1 MILTM
6 VFRSRLKK
14 PDGGVILACRAVMR
28 TGAAVMLGKDSIM
41 GLSAYA
47 LVLMADG
54 TEKRAENMEAG
65 DMVADPVTGGSRRVR
80 KIWQGPGVGMFR
92 ITAANGATLDLTEDH
107 PVLCGGSASPVGNVA
122 VGAPLGSRDGAV
134 ACTGAER
141 LMGDF
146 MVYDIV
152 MEDGGDQALLLANG
166 IVAGTGG

>member
-1 MILTM
+1 
-6 VFRSRLKK
+6 
-14 PDGGVILACRAVMR
+14 
-28 TGAAVMLGKDSIM
+28 M

-65 DMVADPVTGGSRRVR
+65 DMVADPVAGGGRRVK

-92 ITAANGATLDLTEDH
+92 ITAANGAALDLTEDH
-107 PVLCGGSASPVGNVA
+107 PVLCGGSPTPAGNVA
-122 VGAPLGSRDGAV
+122 VGATLGSRDGAV
-134 ACTGAER
+134 SCSGAER

-152 MEDGGDQALLLANG
+152 MEDGGAQALLLASG
-166 IVAGTGG
+166 MIVGTGS